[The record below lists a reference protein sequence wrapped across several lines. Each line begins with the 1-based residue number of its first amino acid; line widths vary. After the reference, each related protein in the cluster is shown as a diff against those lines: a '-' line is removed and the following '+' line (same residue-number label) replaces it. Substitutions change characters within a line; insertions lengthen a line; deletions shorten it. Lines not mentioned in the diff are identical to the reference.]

1 MRSISK
7 LILTGLAAGGLSLIA
22 AGAEA
27 HHSGAM
33 FADEVTVITGTIK
46 QFQWTHP
53 HTWIQVNVETSP
65 GRTKEWS
72 IEWNSPNALGRQGV
86 RPNTFPAGAKV
97 TMQITKMRDGT
108 AAGGFV
114 AAKFADGKTVGTW
127 RN

>member
-1 MRSISK
+1 MQPISK
-7 LILTGLAAGGLSLIA
+7 LIAAVLIAGGFFLIA

-33 FADEVTVITGTIK
+33 FADSVKEITGTVK
-46 QFQWTHP
+46 EFQWTNP

-65 GRTKEWS
+65 GRTEEWS
-72 IEWNSPNALGRQGV
+72 IEWNSPNALGRLGV
-86 RPNTFPAGAKV
+86 RPNTFSPGARV
-97 TMQITKMRDGT
+97 TMQINPMRDGT

-127 RN
+127 RK